1 MEIMPCYTFDGEKKL
16 EPIAIFLI
24 PPPAASGTTIAQLG
38 ESVSR
43 AEARTGEG
51 KQSRGSPLES
61 QVLGGKARTWC

>member
-1 MEIMPCYTFDGEKKL
+1 MENMPFYTFDGGKKL
-16 EPIAIFLI
+16 EKLQYFLF
-24 PPPAASGTTIAQLG
+24 PLPAASGTTIAQLG